1 MSKTVIVRY
10 KTTADRADENEGLVR
25 QIFDELTA
33 TAPDGVRYT
42 ALRLDDGVSFIHIA
56 TIEALDGSNP
66 ILTLPCACRK
76 SRPPRW
82 ETLSSRAWR
91 CSGSGGALAG
101 SSPAAADDI
110 AVPAQDRA
118 GGDERVQRVV
128 A

>member
-1 MSKTVIVRY
+1 MSKTVIVTY

-66 ILTLPCACRK
+66 ILTLPAFARFQEKLAQRCEE
-76 SRPPRW
+76 PPAGRGA
-82 ETLSSRAWR
+82 TAV
-91 CSGSGGALAG
+91 GSY
-101 SSPAAADDI
+101 PAF
-110 AVPAQDRA
+110 VP
-118 GGDERVQRVV
+118 G
-128 A
+128 

>member
-66 ILTLPCACRK
+66 ILTLPAFTRFQEKLAQRCEEPPAGQGATAVGSYPATAPDNAC
-76 SRPPRW
+76 
-82 ETLSSRAWR
+82 
-91 CSGSGGALAG
+91 
-101 SSPAAADDI
+101 
-110 AVPAQDRA
+110 
-118 GGDERVQRVV
+118 
-128 A
+128 